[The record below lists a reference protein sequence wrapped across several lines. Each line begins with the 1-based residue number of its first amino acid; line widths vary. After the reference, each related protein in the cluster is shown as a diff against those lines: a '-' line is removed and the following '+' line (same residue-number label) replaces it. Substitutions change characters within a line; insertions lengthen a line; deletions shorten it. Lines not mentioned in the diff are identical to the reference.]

1 MVGLKRELPRRGNDR
16 RVITR
21 AREVSFFHYYLW
33 EPLKI
38 PKRLEIRQYSCGV
51 LTIFCHKSSV
61 LLHDIELLEIPLLTG
76 RILCYIISLL

>member
-16 RVITR
+16 RVQTR
-21 AREVSFFHYYLW
+21 AREVSFFNLHGIIL
-33 EPLKI
+33 

-61 LLHDIELLEIPLLTG
+61 LLHNIELLEIPLLTG
-76 RILCYIISLL
+76 RILCYIINLL

>member
-21 AREVSFFHYYLW
+21 AREVSFFHYYL
-33 EPLKI
+33 
-38 PKRLEIRQYSCGV
+38 KRLEIRQYSCGV

>member
-21 AREVSFFHYYLW
+21 AREVSFFH
-33 EPLKI
+33 
-38 PKRLEIRQYSCGV
+38 KRLEIRQYSCGV